1 MITPELLAFLSE
13 LKDNNN
19 KDWFNERKPAY
30 KAVRGAFEEGLNDVA
45 LDVAQFDVT
54 VARRL
59 DDPTTVKVF
68 RIYKD
73 VRFSKNKDPL
83 KTNMS
88 GFISAGGE
96 RPAYYLHIEPG
107 QSMAGGGLY
116 LPSAPVLKA
125 IREEI
130 AETYPE
136 LERILAA
143 DMFRRAYLEG
153 LDRTHELKT
162 APRDHSAE
170 HPAISLLKLKSF
182 AAHRPFT
189 DEQVLSKDFKSE
201 VVKTFTAQAQLN
213 AYLDK
218 ALSRLDKGAV
228 RT

>member
-1 MITPELLAFLSE
+1 MITPELLAFLGE
-13 LKDNNN
+13 LKLNNN

-30 KAVRGAFEEGLNDVA
+30 KAMREGFEEGLKDVA
-45 LDVAQFDVT
+45 MEVARFDVT

-68 RIYKD
+68 RSYRD
-73 VRFSKNKDPL
+73 TRFGKNKDPL

-88 GFISAGGE
+88 GFIAAGGE
-96 RPAYYLHIEPG
+96 RPVYYLQIEPG

-116 LPSAPVLKA
+116 MPPAPILKA

-130 AETYPE
+130 DETYPE

-143 DMFRRAYLEG
+143 ETFKYIYPEG

-162 APRDHSAE
+162 APRDYSTD
-170 HPAISLLKLKSF
+170 HPAISLLRLKSF
-182 AAHRPFT
+182 AALRPFT
-189 DEQVLSKDFKSE
+189 DEKVLSEGFKRE
-201 VVKTFTAQAQLN
+201 VTETFKAQAQLN

-218 ALSRLDKGAV
+218 ALQRLDKRV
-228 RT
+228 LV